1 VQIIASFDVVFDA
14 KSTEEKVVKPTD
26 TLDFVRC
33 LHASSV
39 TAIPLGQKSPL
50 GSVLPTR

>member
-1 VQIIASFDVVFDA
+1 MMLAMKVVGFRNYGNYEINSNA
-14 KSTEEKVVKPTD
+14 TQSEKIVKPTD

-39 TAIPLGQKSPL
+39 TAIPLG
-50 GSVLPTR
+50 